1 MIYTLK
7 PKNANNRNIAS
18 ESNRD
23 LMDAILTLIKM
34 LEKVFQNWGVLS
46 GKRMDLNYINIVLRC
61 LLYGMEILWR
71 SEQKWELGKISEFRW
86 PSEIDPFRL
95 FLAMTLNQNESNS
108 NFRVLPNLEPTN
120 MIRLMFR
127 YLLTNSSTCLIS
139 VYSTNTINLKCYTT
153 GMSRLNILYRG
164 KKYEVSVSFWIF
176 LRSSL

>member
-61 LLYGMEILWR
+61 LLYGMEIL
-71 SEQKWELGKISEFRW
+71 
-86 PSEIDPFRL
+86 
-95 FLAMTLNQNESNS
+95 
-108 NFRVLPNLEPTN
+108 
-120 MIRLMFR
+120 
-127 YLLTNSSTCLIS
+127 
-139 VYSTNTINLKCYTT
+139 
-153 GMSRLNILYRG
+153 
-164 KKYEVSVSFWIF
+164 
-176 LRSSL
+176 